1 MTLQEW
7 KVEIAKAKIE
17 HLIKLYEA
25 KIARLRGDNA
35 K

>member
-7 KVEIAKAKIE
+7 KVEIAKARIS
-17 HLIKLYEA
+17 HLLKLYEA
-25 KIARLRGDNA
+25 KIAKLEVSND

>member
-7 KVEIAKAKIE
+7 KVEIAKAKVK
-17 HLIKLYEA
+17 HLLELYKA
-25 KIARLRGDNA
+25 KIARLEG

>member
-7 KVEIAKAKIE
+7 KVVIAKAKTE
-17 HLIKLYEA
+17 HLLKLYKA
-25 KIARLRGDNA
+25 KITRG

>member
-17 HLIKLYEA
+17 HLLKLHKA
-25 KIARLRGDNA
+25 KLARLGGQHE
-35 K
+35 